1 MNTLLDQIIIYLLCA
16 SFWFSKPVSLATVI
30 LFLSVLLCG
39 NLMFLSNSSKFSY
52 ALFAG
57 LIILSFLLPDLF
69 YFYPYILYEIQSK
82 TTQKKQLFVLVSAC
96 AMLHF
101 YLFPISLWLYFL
113 LLFVLASQL
122 QNTTE
127 KKEYWEQKYRQARN
141 ENYEHSYD
149 LMEKNKALRQ
159 NQDYEIHLATL
170 KERNRIARE
179 IHDNVGHLLSRSLLQ
194 TGALQVMNHDKALD
208 APLLTLKE
216 SLDTAMTSIRNSVH
230 DLHDESIH
238 LQTALSDLQKE
249 ASDLTVSLHYKMQT
263 EPPKEFKYAILAITK
278 EALTNTRRHSN
289 AERFD
294 IHLTEHPAF
303 YQLILK
309 DNGTM
314 ISKDFSGGI
323 GLENMRERVKQLG
336 GEFHIVTTDG
346 FRIQII
352 LWKGETS

>member
-39 NLMFLSNSSKFSY
+39 NFIFLSNSSRFSY
-52 ALFAG
+52 VLFAG

-127 KKEYWEQKYRQARN
+127 KKEYWEQKYRQTRN

-149 LMEKNKALRQ
+149 LMERHCGKIRIMRFIWLR
-159 NQDYEIHLATL
+159 
-170 KERNRIARE
+170 
-179 IHDNVGHLLSRSLLQ
+179 
-194 TGALQVMNHDKALD
+194 
-208 APLLTLKE
+208 
-216 SLDTAMTSIRNSVH
+216 
-230 DLHDESIH
+230 
-238 LQTALSDLQKE
+238 
-249 ASDLTVSLHYKMQT
+249 
-263 EPPKEFKYAILAITK
+263 
-278 EALTNTRRHSN
+278 
-289 AERFD
+289 
-294 IHLTEHPAF
+294 
-303 YQLILK
+303 
-309 DNGTM
+309 
-314 ISKDFSGGI
+314 
-323 GLENMRERVKQLG
+323 
-336 GEFHIVTTDG
+336 
-346 FRIQII
+346 
-352 LWKGETS
+352 

>member
-16 SFWFSKPVSLATVI
+16 SFWFSKPVSYATVI

-39 NLMFLSNSSKFSY
+39 NLMELTDSSRFCHGLFS
-52 ALFAG
+52 AIVL
-57 LIILSFLLPDLF
+57 LSFLLPDLF
-69 YFYPYILYEIQSK
+69 YFYPFILYETENK
-82 TTQKKQLFVLVSAC
+82 TTKKGNLFVLMSAC
-96 AMLHF
+96 VLLHL

-113 LLFVLASQL
+113 LLFVLAFQL

-127 KKEYWEQKYRQARN
+127 KKEYWEQKYRRTRN

-194 TGALQVMNHDKALD
+194 TGALQVINHDAALD
-208 APLLTLKE
+208 APLHTLKE

-249 ASDLTVSLHYKMQT
+249 AADLAVSLHYKMQT

-289 AERFD
+289 AARFD
-294 IHLTEHPAF
+294 IYLTEHPAF

-314 ISKDFSGGI
+314 IREDFSGGI

-336 GEFHIVTTDG
+336 GEFHIATTDG